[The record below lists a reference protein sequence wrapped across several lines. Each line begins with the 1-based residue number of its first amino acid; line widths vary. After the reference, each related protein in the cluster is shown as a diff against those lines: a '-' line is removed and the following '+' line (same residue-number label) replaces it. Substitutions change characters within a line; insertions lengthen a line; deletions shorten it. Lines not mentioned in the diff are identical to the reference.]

1 MRTRYFL
8 PVVMTLA
15 FAVAG
20 APMGTGP
27 AFAQNAQDLVRSL
40 SKSKPKMRGFH
51 APNAKEQRVR
61 GLVKSIQT
69 GKTRQITVEER
80 TEVAEYVKE
89 SDLPSIDI
97 EVFFEYDSAA
107 ITPAATPKLQTLG
120 KALSDA
126 KLKGKTF
133 MIAGHTDATGSD
145 AYNLSLS
152 KRRGGVSEAISRRQL
167 QTRRENAG
175 SFRLWRGTAQ
185 ASRTT
190 GCGRESPRPGG
201 ESGGGIE

>member
-40 SKSKPKMRGFH
+40 SQTKPKMRGFH

-152 KRRGGVSEAISRRQL
+152 KRRAESVKQFLVASFKLDAKTLVVFGYGEEQLKRPEQPDAGENRRVQVVNL
-167 QTRRENAG
+167 AVE
-175 SFRLWRGTAQ
+175 
-185 ASRTT
+185 
-190 GCGRESPRPGG
+190 
-201 ESGGGIE
+201 

>member
-1 MRTRYFL
+1 MRSRRVL
-8 PVVMTLA
+8 PVAFALA
-15 FAVAG
+15 FVLAG
-20 APMGTGP
+20 APNGSGP

-40 SKSKPKMRGFH
+40 SQTKPKMRGFH

-61 GLVKSIQT
+61 GLVKSMQT

-89 SDLPSIDI
+89 SDLPSVDI

-133 MIAGHTDATGSD
+133 MIAGHTDATGGG

-152 KRRGGVSEAISRRQL
+152 KRRAESVKLFLIDNFKLDSKKLVIFGYGEEQLKVPEKPAAGENRRVQVVNL
-167 QTRRENAG
+167 TVE
-175 SFRLWRGTAQ
+175 
-185 ASRTT
+185 
-190 GCGRESPRPGG
+190 
-201 ESGGGIE
+201 

>member
-20 APMGTGP
+20 APLGTGP

-61 GLVKSIQT
+61 GLVRSIQT

-89 SDLPSIDI
+89 SDLPSVDI

-133 MIAGHTDATGSD
+133 MIAGHTDATGSGG
-145 AYNLSLS
+145 YNLSLS
-152 KRRGGVSEAISRRQL
+152 KQRAESVKQFLVSSFSLDAKSLVVFGYGEEQLKVPEKPDSGENRRVQVVNLAVE
-167 QTRRENAG
+167 
-175 SFRLWRGTAQ
+175 
-185 ASRTT
+185 
-190 GCGRESPRPGG
+190 
-201 ESGGGIE
+201 

>member
-1 MRTRYFL
+1 MKSSKIL
-8 PVVMTLA
+8 PVAFALA
-15 FAVAG
+15 FVLAG
-20 APMGTGP
+20 APNGSGP
-27 AFAQNAQDLVRSL
+27 ALAQNAQDLVRSL
-40 SKSKPKMRGFH
+40 SQTKPKMRGFH

-61 GLVKSIQT
+61 GLVKSMQT

-89 SDLPSIDI
+89 SDLPSVDI

-133 MIAGHTDATGSD
+133 MIAGHTDATGSG

-152 KRRGGVSEAISRRQL
+152 KRRAESVKLFLIDNFKLDSKKLVVFGYGEEQLKVPEKPDAGENRRVQVVNL
-167 QTRRENAG
+167 AVE
-175 SFRLWRGTAQ
+175 
-185 ASRTT
+185 
-190 GCGRESPRPGG
+190 
-201 ESGGGIE
+201 